1 MQQQVPANEAVSDVM
16 SNLAPI
22 PMECD
27 APFLKIQGELPRE
40 LNGTLYRNGPN
51 PQFEAPSAH
60 WFVGDG
66 MLHAFHLE
74 NGRASYRNRWIRT
87 PKWQAEHDAGR
98 ALFGGFGG
106 RLPGVPA
113 SVPADG
119 GVANTNI
126 IFHGGRLLALEE
138 GHPPTEIEPGTL
150 DTLGYCNYGGGIAG
164 PFTAHPK
171 IDPLTGEMAF
181 FGYNASGPFTPTLS
195 FGSINAA
202 GAVTRFDRFEAPYAS
217 MVHDFIV
224 TEHHLLFPVLPITG
238 SGERAKSGRPPYAW
252 EPEKGAYVGVMKRH
266 GSASEVVW
274 FRAENCYVFHV
285 MNAWEEGDRIIAD
298 VMQCDE
304 APLFPHPDGSPTD
317 PQKSRARLCRWTFD
331 LAGNTDRFTQ
341 VYLDDIK
348 GEFPRIDDRRAGLNS
363 GHGWYAC
370 VDPNLALSQAFS
382 GLIHVDGKG
391 ARRGQYLLPAGD
403 TISEP
408 VFVARSDEAPEG
420 DGWLL
425 ATVWRARENRSD
437 LAVFN
442 AIDVAAG
449 PVALVQ
455 LGHRVPA
462 GFHGNWVGR
471 SEVNPGLRRPNA
483 PRRTLNRRHSGRA

>member
-1 MQQQVPANEAVSDVM
+1 MQPDIVTDPVRN
-16 SNLAPI
+16 NLAPI
-22 PMECD
+22 SFEAD
-27 APFLKIQGELPRE
+27 ASFLKVQGELPHE

-51 PQFEAPSAH
+51 PQFDAPGAH

-98 ALFGGFGG
+98 ALFGGFG
-106 RLPGVPA
+106 RKLPDAPP
-113 SVPADG
+113 STPSDG

-126 IFHGGRLLALEE
+126 IFHAGRLLALEE

-150 DTLGYCNYGGGIAG
+150 DRRGYCDYQRAISG

-171 IDPLTGEMAF
+171 IDPVTGEMVF
-181 FGYNASGPFTPTLS
+181 FGYNANGPLTPGLS
-195 FGSINAA
+195 FGSVNAS
-202 GAVTRFDRFEAPYAS
+202 GVVTRFDRFEAPYAS

-224 TEHHLLFPVLPITG
+224 TDRHVLFPILPITG
-238 SGERAKSGRPPYAW
+238 SMERAMKGKPPYAW
-252 EPEKGAYVGVMKRH
+252 EPDKGAYVGVMKRN
-266 GSASEVVW
+266 GSTNDIVW
-274 FRAENCYVFHV
+274 FRGANCYVFHV
-285 MNAWEEGDRIIAD
+285 MNAWEDGDRIIAD
-298 VMQCDE
+298 VMQSEE

-317 PQKSRARLCRWTFD
+317 AKKSQARLCRWTFD
-331 LAGNTDRFTQ
+331 LAGNTDRFSQ
-341 VYLDDIK
+341 VYLDDMT
-348 GEFPRIDDRRAGLNS
+348 GEFPRIDDRRAGLAS
-363 GHGWYAC
+363 RHGWYAC
-370 VDPNLALSQAFS
+370 ANPDFPIGSAFS
-382 GLIHVDGKG
+382 GVIHVNGQG
-391 ARRGQYLLPAGD
+391 ARVAQYMLPAGD
-403 TISEP
+403 VISEP
-408 VFVARSDEAPEG
+408 VFVARGQDTAEG

-442 AIDVAAG
+442 ATDIASG

-462 GFHGNWVGR
+462 GFHGNWVDAAG
-471 SEVNPGLRRPNA
+471 
-483 PRRTLNRRHSGRA
+483 